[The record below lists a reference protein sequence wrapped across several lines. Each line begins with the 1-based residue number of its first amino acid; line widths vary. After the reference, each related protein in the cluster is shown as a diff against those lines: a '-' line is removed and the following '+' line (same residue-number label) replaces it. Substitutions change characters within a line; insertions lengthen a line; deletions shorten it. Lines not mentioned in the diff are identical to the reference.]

1 MSYNTCLCR
10 VYCPEVCET
19 MGTNEK
25 YIIES
30 YQDYYEM
37 KLNPIRLLELEF
49 DWEFNISKNITS
61 FPPNLQ
67 ILLIDGWT
75 CDELPALPDSLLI
88 LVVNR
93 SHIKKLQPNL
103 PPKLRVLD
111 LVDCFCLKEL
121 PRLPETIQY
130 IDLGGC
136 KKISRLPLIPFS
148 TKFLLHYVECNY
160 KSCFFDL
167 FNSEDDFDEQKWLMK
182 EEISN
187 LSPRVIENRKKIL
200 KVKRRLI
207 EKIRKRT
214 FSILLKD
221 TPMCKDACN
230 VITDF
235 LYAK

>member
-1 MSYNTCLCR
+1 MSYDTRLCR
-10 VYCPEVCET
+10 AYCDDIY
-19 MGTNEK
+19 GTIHENEK
-25 YIIES
+25 LNVDDDREYDES
-30 YQDYYEM
+30 
-37 KLNPIRLLELEF
+37 KLDPIRLLELEF
-49 DWEFNISKNITS
+49 DWEFNISKKITL

-67 ILLIDGWT
+67 ILLIYGWT

-148 TKFLLHYVECNY
+148 TKFLLHYAECNY

-167 FNSEDDFDEQKWLMK
+167 FNGENDFDNQPFLIR

-200 KVKRRLI
+200 KVKRRLV

-230 VITDF
+230 LITDF